1 MYNDCN
7 NNIVK
12 VKKKIYYMYKYEC
25 LEIQNLYNNA
35 LLEIN
40 YVYIIALTT
49 NIASKA

>member
-7 NNIVK
+7 NNIVN
-12 VKKKIYYMYKYEC
+12 VKKNIICKYEC

-49 NIASKA
+49 NIALKA